1 MRRSPLVPFAL
12 ATLVAAATLALAA
25 CGGGGDDPID
35 PQSEASTSA
44 LSVGHAGAFTLTL
57 EKIGGTAAGGE
68 AAAEINAYDAHSGRL
83 FVTDGARGGVNVFDP
98 SGITDLSAP
107 ASPAAFISVA
117 DIGATVNSVA
127 VHDGL
132 VAVAV
137 ESAPKTAP
145 GRVAFYRADT
155 LERLA
160 VVTVGAQPDMLV
172 FTHDGRRVLVANEG
186 EPDSYGQPGSV
197 DPEGSVSIIDVN
209 RRGTTVAP
217 VVRTADFRAFDGQVD
232 ALRARGVRIYG
243 PGATAAQDLEPEYIA
258 LDPNGHLA
266 YVVLQENNAVATV
279 DIARAK
285 VLGIQPLGLK
295 DHSLPGQGLD
305 PSDEDGGT
313 DTNSGTPAV
322 KIGSWPVMGMYLPDA
337 IAAYRARGQT
347 YLVTANEGDA
357 RADWPG
363 FNEEVRVRAYCD
375 KGLDPTV
382 FAGATGD
389 ASDRLLKDSNLGR
402 LRITRAP
409 NGNDNGK
416 NAAGQCNKLWSY
428 GGRSFSIWRAA
439 DMMRVFDS
447 GEDFERLTAAIAAQ
461 VGAPFKF
468 NSGHDN
474 DTLDSRSAAKGPEP
488 EAVAVGEIRGRTY
501 AFIGLERVG
510 GIMVYDITDPFN
522 ARFESYINTR
532 SGATGDLGPEGVS
545 FVPAHRSPTGQPL
558 VIVSHEV
565 SGTTAVYRVVPA
577 GSGGAP
583 R

>member
-1 MRRSPLVPFAL
+1 MRRSLVP
-12 ATLVAAATLALAA
+12 LALVSLLAAVALTVTA
-25 CGGGGDDPID
+25 CGGGGDDTPALD
-35 PQSEASTSA
+35 ADESTSA
-44 LSVGHAGAFTLTL
+44 AILAGAGAFSLEL
-57 EKIGGTAAGGE
+57 EKIGSTVAGGE
-68 AAAEINAYDAHSGRL
+68 GAAEINAYDTRTGRL
-83 FVTDGARGGVNVFDP
+83 FVTDGANGRVNVFDRR
-98 SGITDLSAP
+98 GVTDLSAP
-107 ASPAAFISVA
+107 ASPVAFISIA

-137 ESAPKTAP
+137 EAAPKTAP
-145 GRVAFYRADT
+145 GVVALYRADT

-197 DPEGSVSIIDVN
+197 DPEGSVSVIDIHA
-209 RRGTTVAP
+209 RGKTLSPT
-217 VVRTADFRAFDGQVD
+217 VRTADFREFNGQID

-243 PGATAAQDLEPEYIA
+243 PGATVAQDLEPEYIA
-258 LDPNGHLA
+258 LDPNGRLA

-295 DHSLPGQGLD
+295 DHSLPGHGLD
-305 PSDEDGGT
+305 PSDEDGGS

-322 KIGSWPVMGMYLPDA
+322 KIGNWPVLGLYLPDA
-337 IAAYRARGQT
+337 MAAYKARGQT
-347 YLVTANEGDA
+347 WLVTANEGDA

-363 FNEEVRVRAYCD
+363 FNEEVRIRAYCD
-375 KGLDPTV
+375 KGLDPAV
-382 FAGATGD
+382 FPGATGD
-389 ASDRLLKDSNLGR
+389 ASDPLLKDSNLGR
-402 LRITRAP
+402 LRITAAP

-428 GGRSFSIWRAA
+428 GARSFSIWRAA
-439 DMMRVFDS
+439 DMKRVFDS
-447 GEDFERLTAAIAAQ
+447 GADFERITAAIAAE

-474 DTLDSRSAAKGPEP
+474 DTLDSRSPAKGPES

-510 GIMVYDITDPFN
+510 GIMVYDVSDPFA
-522 ARFESYINTR
+522 ARFETYINTR
-532 SGATGDLGPEGVS
+532 NGATGDLGPEGVT
-545 FVPAHRSPTGQPL
+545 FVPAHRSPIGKPL
-558 VIVSHEV
+558 LVVSHEV
-565 SGTTAVYRVVPA
+565 SGTTAVYQVNVSRG
-577 GSGGAP
+577 GSAQ